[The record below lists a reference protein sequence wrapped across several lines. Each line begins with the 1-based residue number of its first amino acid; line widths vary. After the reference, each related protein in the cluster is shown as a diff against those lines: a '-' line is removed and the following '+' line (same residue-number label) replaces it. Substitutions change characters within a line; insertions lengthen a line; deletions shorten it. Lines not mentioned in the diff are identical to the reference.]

1 MNRIILVGN
10 GFDLAHNLP
19 TGYKDFINW
28 YWEVRGNNMINNP
41 SRLDSDCL
49 GSFRILWDNY
59 SLKSYYK
66 DHVGYQDLS
75 GREFIEHLESVPHIC
90 EVKQKPF
97 LKSLTS
103 SIEAKG
109 WVDVENEYYRMLKQL
124 SVKNLKTTS
133 VNELNSQ
140 MEFLRVHLVEY
151 LSNVLTSN
159 DDIEIQKELQHRI
172 LEPIRDQDL
181 SIASRHHWEDFINK
195 RIEYDENEWAT
206 LLSSYACYDVYSRVR
221 ESMSVAEKIRS
232 RLANKEQAYTWSRYY
247 TEEFLLPDNILILN
261 FNYTDIADRYLPDAA
276 IFKTNH
282 IHGELSSKEGVIF
295 GYGDELD
302 KDYEN
307 LKELN
312 ENEYLRNMKSTK
324 YLEADNY
331 RKLLS
336 FIDSAPFQIY
346 IMGHSCGNSDRTL
359 LNTLFEHD
367 NCVSIKPFFHRKD
380 DGSDNYL
387 DIVQNISR
395 NFTDM
400 KKMRDRVV
408 NKTYCEP
415 LPQLKKAVEDNK

>member
-28 YWEVRGNNMINNP
+28 YWEVRGNNMINSHRRIDN
-41 SRLDSDCL
+41 DCL
-49 GSFRILWDNY
+49 GSFELLLDDY
-59 SLKSYYK
+59 SWSRYYH
-66 DHVGYQDLS
+66 DYVGYQDLS
-75 GREFIEHLESVPHIC
+75 GKEFIEHLKSEAHTC
-90 EVKQKPF
+90 KVKQSTF
-97 LKSLTS
+97 LKCLVS
-103 SIEAKG
+103 SIETKG
-109 WVDVENEYYRMLKQL
+109 WVDVENEYYRLLKQL

-133 VNELNSQ
+133 VCEVNSQ

-172 LEPIRDQDL
+172 LEPIRDKDL
-181 SIASRHHWEDFINK
+181 SIASRHHWEDFIDQ
-195 RIEYDENEWAT
+195 RIEYDENKWAT
-206 LLSSYACYDVYSRVR
+206 LLSSYASYDVYSRMR
-221 ESMSVAEKIRS
+221 EAMSAAEKIS
-232 RLANKEQAYTWSRYY
+232 NRLANKEQAYTWSHYY

-261 FNYTDIADRYLPDAA
+261 FNYTDIADRYLPDAT

-282 IHGELSSKEGVIF
+282 IHGELSSKESIIF

-312 ENEYLRNMKSTK
+312 ENEYLCNMKSTK

-367 NCVSIKPFFHRKD
+367 NCVSIKPFYFKRN
-380 DGSDNYL
+380 DGTDNYL
-387 DIVQNISR
+387 DLVQNISR

-415 LPQLKKAVEDNK
+415 LPQLKKAEDNE

>member
-28 YWEVRGNNMINNP
+28 YWEVRGNNMIN
-41 SRLDSDCL
+41 SRKRVDKDCL
-49 GSFRILWDNY
+49 ESFNLSLETHSLSRYY
-59 SLKSYYK
+59 SDYVSHK
-66 DHVGYQDLS
+66 DLS
-75 GREFIEHLESVPHIC
+75 GKEFIEHLRSETHIC
-90 EVKQKPF
+90 KVKQSPF
-97 LKSLTS
+97 FRRLICSLET
-103 SIEAKG
+103 KG
-109 WVDVENEYYRMLKQL
+109 WVDIENDYYNLLKQL
-124 SVKNLKTTS
+124 SGSNNTAIS
-133 VNELNSQ
+133 VQDLNSQ
-140 MEFLRVHLVEY
+140 MDYLKNQLIEY
-151 LSNVLTSN
+151 LSIINGNLQKFDT
-159 DDIEIQKELQHRI
+159 QKEIRTKI
-172 LEPIRDQDL
+172 LEPIRYRDL
-181 SIASRHHWEDFINK
+181 STTLKKYWNEFIEQHLEFDNDK
-195 RIEYDENEWAT
+195 WTA
-206 LLSSYACYDVYSRVR
+206 LLSNYANYDVYDRVS
-221 ESMSVAEKIRS
+221 EVQSVAENIR
-232 RLANKEQAYTWSRYY
+232 NHKNGGEYTCKWDRHHDD
-247 TEEFLLPDNILILN
+247 EFMLPDSVLILS
-261 FNYTDIADRYLPDAA
+261 FNYTDIADRYLPNSS
-276 IFKTNH
+276 IFRINH
-282 IHGELSSKEGVIF
+282 IHGKLTKEDSVIF

-302 KDYEN
+302 KGYEM
-307 LKELN
+307 LKDLN

-336 FIDSAPFQIY
+336 YIDSAPFQIY

-367 NCVSIKPFFHRKD
+367 NCVSVKPFYHKKD

-415 LPQLKKAVEDNK
+415 LPQVKKETEDD